1 MWIVWKKEEEESS
14 SMPSKSNHG
23 RNKKKIA
30 LSQQSRTDGR
40 THQTEDEY
48 CRVERQAKLD
58 VGKSVVDLY
67 RYEKRERSG
76 CSPRPKP
83 YRDPSCCWW

>member
-48 CRVERQAKLD
+48 CRVERQAKSLLFFLF
-58 VGKSVVDLY
+58 VCACV
-67 RYEKRERSG
+67 
-76 CSPRPKP
+76 CIT
-83 YRDPSCCWW
+83 